1 MTLRARIAIAMAV
14 LAAVTAVIVA
24 VTTYEV
30 TSNRVRAE
38 VDQYLNTYGQRFQD
52 PDGRQAALTCSNS
65 ARPRSTP
72 AQGGFGGP
80 GEGVEGVVFQ
90 CIDSSGTVVATF
102 GTSSLPV
109 GERDID
115 IAGSGRGRAVRT
127 VESGDRTWR
136 VETVGITGGGAVQI
150 ARDFGE
156 SDRVLSTLRWTL
168 VLLVVAAGAV
178 AALLGW
184 ILARRATRPLVQLTV
199 AAEEVAT
206 TGRLD
211 VDVPPAGRDEPG
223 RLARAFAVML
233 EALGRSR
240 EQQQQLV
247 QDAGHE
253 LRTPLT
259 SLRTNVETLQRY
271 PDLPA
276 ETRVS
281 ILADLDSETREL
293 GSLVDELV
301 QLATD
306 TWDDEPQES
315 VDLAQITERIVDRT
329 HRRTGRTVTLDAQPA
344 PLVGRPRELARAIG
358 NLVDNAAKFS
368 DAPTPVEVT
377 IRPAFV
383 EVRDHG
389 PGIAPADL
397 PHVFD
402 RFYRAADARPKPGSG
417 LGLAIVDQIVRN
429 HRGTVSVANAPD
441 GGAVFTICFPDEG
454 RAATAGGASIA
465 GAAVVGSDGFPEG
478 PPTSPPDG
486 PPVVPWSE

>member
-1 MTLRARIAIAMAV
+1 MTLRARIAIAMAALTV
-14 LAAVTAVIVA
+14 VAAVIVA
-24 VTTYEV
+24 FTTYEV

-38 VDQYLNTYGQRFQD
+38 VDQYLETYGQRFQD
-52 PDGRQAALTCSNS
+52 PDGRQAAVTCSNS
-65 ARPRSTP
+65 TRNRGFPGQA
-72 AQGGFGGP
+72 GGIGGP
-80 GEGVEGVVFQ
+80 GESVEGVVFQ
-90 CIDSSGTVVATF
+90 CLNADGKVVTTL
-102 GTSSLPV
+102 GTSALPV
-109 GERDID
+109 GERDEE
-115 IAGSGRGRAVRT
+115 IAAAGRGRVVRT
-127 VESGDRTWR
+127 VDSDGATWR
-136 VETVGITGGGAVQI
+136 VETVGVVGGGAVQI

-156 SDRVLSTLRWTL
+156 SGRVLSTLRLTL
-168 VLLVVAAGAV
+168 VLLVVGAGALS
-178 AALLGW
+178 ALFGW
-184 ILARRATRPLVQLTV
+184 LIARRATKPLVQLTD

-223 RLARAFAVML
+223 RLARAFSVML
-233 EALGRSR
+233 AALGQSR

-276 ETRVS
+276 ETRAS

-306 TWDDEPQES
+306 TWDDEPEEN
-315 VDLAQITERIVDRT
+315 VDLALVCERIVDRT
-329 HRRTGRTVTLDAQPA
+329 RRRTGRDLVLDATPA
-344 PLVGRPRELARAIG
+344 PFVGRPRELARAIG

-377 IRPAFV
+377 VRPTMV
-383 EVRDHG
+383 IVRDHG
-389 PGIAPADL
+389 PGIAAEDL

-429 HRGTVSVANAPD
+429 HGGRVSVANAAG
-441 GGAVFTICFPDEG
+441 GGAQFTIEFDASGFPD
-454 RAATAGGASIA
+454 R
-465 GAAVVGSDGFPEG
+465 
-478 PPTSPPDG
+478 PPTAPPSG
-486 PPVVPWSE
+486 PPVVPWAEDAD